1 LSHVFASLT
10 ADDRAISR
18 GRTKARRRGGAEQ
31 EDDEMVGHATR
42 GLLSRG
48 GWIAAVA
55 LSLAIGAA
63 SAARADEVDDLRAE
77 VEQLKQ
83 QVLYLQNQIPGASA
97 GVSGGGGNLAARQQ
111 LEATQFQQ
119 QLTELTGQI
128 ERLELKVNDMA
139 AQLERSQKDTE
150 YRLGVLEGGGAAGA
164 AGAATMGAD
173 GAAMPPA
180 EADAT
185 AGQPAGQQVPA
196 ETQQQPAPSAPPP
209 SGQQGVL
216 GTLSSSQAANL
227 PQAPAGAAEA
237 AASKAGGGLPGATP
251 REQYE
256 YATNLIQRGQ
266 YDQAE
271 VALKS
276 FIQQHPKDALTGNA
290 QYWLG
295 ETYYV
300 RNDFKNAAVAFAEGY
315 QKYPD
320 SQKAPDNL
328 LKLAMAL
335 GQQGQKDNACV
346 ALRQLEKRYPDA
358 SANVK
363 DRASRAKKNY
373 SCA

>member
-1 LSHVFASLT
+1 
-10 ADDRAISR
+10 
-18 GRTKARRRGGAEQ
+18 
-31 EDDEMVGHATR
+31 MVGHAMR
-42 GLLSRG
+42 GRLSRD
-48 GWIAAVA
+48 GWLVA
-55 LSLAIGAA
+55 GSLALVLAVGAA
-63 SAARADEVDDLRAE
+63 GTARADEVDDLRQE

-97 GVSGGGGNLAARQQ
+97 GGASGNLAA
-111 LEATQFQQ
+111 QQ
-119 QLTELTGQI
+119 QVQAQEFQRQLTGLTGYI
-128 ERLELKVNDMA
+128 ERVELKLNEVA
-139 AQLERSQKDTE
+139 AQLERMQKDTE
-150 YRLGVLEGGGAAGA
+150 YRLNVLEGGAPMGAAAGA
-164 AGAATMGAD
+164 AIGAD
-173 GAAMPPA
+173 A
-180 EADAT
+180 
-185 AGQPAGQQVPA
+185 AGQDPSAAGGQVVTA
-196 ETQQQPAPSAPPP
+196 EQAPPP
-209 SGQQGVL
+209 NTHVTVDTPQAPSPSGQPGVL
-216 GTLSSSQAANL
+216 GTLSASQAANL

-237 AASKAGGGLPGATP
+237 AAARAGEQVAMPNAGAVPGATP

-256 YATNLIQRGQ
+256 YATNLIQRGA

-271 VALKS
+271 VALRS
-276 FIQQHPKDALTGNA
+276 FIEQHPKDALAGNA

-335 GQQGQKDNACV
+335 GQQGQNENACV

-363 DRASRAKKNY
+363 DRASRAKKTY
-373 SCA
+373 SC

>member
-1 LSHVFASLT
+1 
-10 ADDRAISR
+10 
-18 GRTKARRRGGAEQ
+18 
-31 EDDEMVGHATR
+31 MVGHATR
-42 GLLSRG
+42 GRLSRG
-48 GWIAAVA
+48 GWVVA
-55 LSLAIGAA
+55 GSLALGLAIGFAG
-63 SAARADEVDDLRAE
+63 AARADEVDDLRNE

-83 QVLYLQNQIPGASA
+83 QLLYLQNQIPGASA
-97 GVSGGGGNLAARQQ
+97 GLSGGSGNLAA
-111 LEATQFQQ
+111 QQ
-119 QLTELTGQI
+119 QVQAQEFQRQLTDLTGQI
-128 ERLELKVNDMA
+128 ERTELKVNEVA
-139 AQLERSQKDTE
+139 AQLERMQKDTE

-164 AGAATMGAD
+164 GMGPMVGTGD
-173 GAAMPPA
+173 GTVPPA
-180 EADAT
+180 SN
-185 AGQPAGQQVPA
+185 AGQRQAAQQPLTQAPATNAAPPAGG
-196 ETQQQPAPSAPPP
+196 QP
-209 SGQQGVL
+209 GVL
-216 GTLSSSQAANL
+216 GTLSASQAANL

-237 AASKAGGGLPGATP
+237 AAQRAGQQTAMQSGNVVLPGATP

-256 YATNLIQRGQ
+256 YATNLIQRGA

-271 VALKS
+271 IALKS
-276 FIQQHPKDALTGNA
+276 FIEQHPGDALAGNA

-300 RNDFKNAAVAFAEGY
+300 RNDFKSAAVAFAEGY

-335 GQQGQKDNACV
+335 GQQGQKENACV

-363 DRASRAKKNY
+363 DRATRAKKNY

>member
-1 LSHVFASLT
+1 L
-10 ADDRAISR
+10 
-18 GRTKARRRGGAEQ
+18 G
-31 EDDEMVGHATR
+31 
-42 GLLSRG
+42 RG
-48 GWIAAVA
+48 GWVAALA
-55 LSLAIGAA
+55 LGLAIGLA
-63 SAARADEVDDLRAE
+63 SASRADELDDLRAE

-83 QVLYLQNQIPGASA
+83 QVLYLQNQVPGAGS
-97 GVSGGGGNLAARQQ
+97 GISGGGGSYAAQQ
-111 LEATQFQQ
+111 QVQAQQFQQ

-128 ERLELKVNDMA
+128 ERVELKLNEVA
-139 AQLERSQKDTE
+139 AQVERMQKDTE
-150 YRLGVLEGGGAAGA
+150 YRLGVLEGGGTAAVALGAGDPNAAGA
-164 AGAATMGAD
+164 AAVTVADVPADQQTQAQQTQVQPQGAAA
-173 GAAMPPA
+173 PPA
-180 EADAT
+180 
-185 AGQPAGQQVPA
+185 
-196 ETQQQPAPSAPPP
+196 

-216 GTLSSSQAANL
+216 GTLSAAQAANL

-237 AASKAGGGLPGATP
+237 AAARAGQQTPMPAGALPGQTP

-256 YATNLIQRGQ
+256 YATNLIQRGA
-266 YDQAE
+266 YDEAE

-295 ETYYV
+295 ETFYV
-300 RNDFKNAAVAFAEGY
+300 RNDFKSAAVAFAEGY

-335 GQQGQKDNACV
+335 GQQGQKENACV
-346 ALRQLEKRYPDA
+346 ALRQLEKRYPEA

-363 DRASRAKKNY
+363 DRATRAKKNY

>member
-1 LSHVFASLT
+1 
-10 ADDRAISR
+10 
-18 GRTKARRRGGAEQ
+18 
-31 EDDEMVGHATR
+31 MVGHATR

-48 GWIAAVA
+48 GWVAALA
-55 LSLAIGAA
+55 LALAIGAA

-83 QVLYLQNQIPGASA
+83 QMLYLQNQIPGAGA
-97 GVSGGGGNLAARQQ
+97 GLSGGGGNLAAQQQ
-111 LEATQFQQ
+111 LQATQFQQ

-139 AQLERSQKDTE
+139 AQLERMQKDTE
-150 YRLGVLEGGGAAGA
+150 YRLGALEGGGVAPGAAAGVA
-164 AGAATMGAD
+164 VAAD
-173 GAAMPPA
+173 GTAAPA
-180 EADAT
+180 AE
-185 AGQPAGQQVPA
+185 AGQPASQEVQVQ
-196 ETQQQPAPSAPPP
+196 TQQPQGAGAPAP

-216 GTLSSSQAANL
+216 GTLSASQAANL
-227 PQAPAGAAEA
+227 PQAPAGAAEEA
-237 AASKAGGGLPGATP
+237 AARAGQQVAMPSSGVVLPGSTP

-256 YATNLIQRGQ
+256 YATNLIQRGA

-271 VALKS
+271 IALKS

-335 GQQGQKDNACV
+335 GQQGQKENACV
-346 ALRQLEKRYPDA
+346 ALRQLEKRYPEA

-363 DRASRAKKNY
+363 DRATRAKKNY